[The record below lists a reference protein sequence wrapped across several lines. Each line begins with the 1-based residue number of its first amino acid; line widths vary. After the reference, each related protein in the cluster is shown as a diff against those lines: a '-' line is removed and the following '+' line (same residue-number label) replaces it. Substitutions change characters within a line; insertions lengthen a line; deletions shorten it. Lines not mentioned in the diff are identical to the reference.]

1 MAQSRVSCCEPIIN
15 NFVYACL
22 SSCMRNETVN
32 GAANNATS
40 QLNKKKKKKKQTM
53 LFHLSRKANCLECS

>member
-15 NFVYACL
+15 NFVYGCL
-22 SSCMRNETVN
+22 FSCMRNETVN

-40 QLNKKKKKKKQTM
+40 ELNNNKKKKQTM
-53 LFHLSRKANCLECS
+53 LFHLIITKSELSRM